1 MHAIGTPVHKRL
13 VRIYT
18 ISAAMAGVAGALFA
32 QSNAFVT
39 LDVLSFSRSGTI
51 LIILVLGGTGR
62 LYGAFVGAV
71 VFMVLEDELAKWSPE
86 FWEFGVG
93 LVLVLTVLF
102 ARRGLLGVLEQA
114 MRRLE
119 RLRS

>member
-1 MHAIGTPVHKRL
+1 MHAIGTPVYWRL
-13 VRIYT
+13 VTIYT
-18 ISAAMAGVAGALFA
+18 ISAAMAGVAGGLFA

-39 LDVLSFSRSGTI
+39 LEVLSFTRSGTI
-51 LIILVLGGTGR
+51 LIILILGGVGR

-71 VFMVLEDELAKWSPE
+71 VYMVLEDQLAKWSPE

-102 ARRGLLGVLEQA
+102 ARRGLLGLLSA
-114 MRRLE
+114 AHRN
-119 RLRS
+119 